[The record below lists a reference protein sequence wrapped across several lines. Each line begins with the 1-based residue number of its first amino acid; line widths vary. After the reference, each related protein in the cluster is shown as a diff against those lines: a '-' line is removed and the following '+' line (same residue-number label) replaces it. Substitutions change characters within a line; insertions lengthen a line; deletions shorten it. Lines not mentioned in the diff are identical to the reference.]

1 LSALLITEITTNN
14 GLNDLNHPNDLNDL
28 NHLNDLNLKKMNIF
42 DSHCHLDD
50 KSYAKDLEAVI
61 ERARNSGVTRMMS
74 IGIDRRTSVQA
85 VSLAQTREGVYASVG
100 VHPHDVKNCSDSTLR
115 DLMDLAKNQ
124 KVRAWGEIGLDF
136 NRMYSPQKDQEKW
149 FERQLEI
156 AVRLDF
162 PLIFHERDSSGRF
175 LEILKNQ
182 GQAHINGVVHCFS
195 GNQHEL
201 DQYLALGL
209 HIGITGIVTLESR
222 GVQLRQLVPGIP
234 ADRLLVETDA
244 PYLVPAPEKN
254 SIRRNEPAF
263 VKSVLLKLAEVRN
276 EDPEELAK
284 KVWENT
290 CRLYRIRA

>member
-1 LSALLITEITTNN
+1 M
-14 GLNDLNHPNDLNDL
+14 
-28 NHLNDLNLKKMNIF
+28 KIF

-50 KSYAKDLEAVI
+50 KSFLKDLDAVI
-61 ERARNSGVTRMMS
+61 ERARNAGVARMMT
-74 IGIDRRTSVQA
+74 IGVNNRTSVLA
-85 VSLAQTREGVYASVG
+85 LSLAQSHDGIFASVG
-100 VHPHDVKNCSDSTLR
+100 VHPHDVKNCSDSILQE
-115 DLMDLAKNQ
+115 LKDLAKNE

-156 AVRLDF
+156 ADGLNL

-201 DQYLALGL
+201 AQYLALGL
-209 HIGITGIVTLESR
+209 YIGITGIVTIESR
-222 GVQLRQLVPGIP
+222 GVQLRQLIPGIP
-234 ADRLLVETDA
+234 AGRLLVETDA
-244 PYLVPAPEKN
+244 PYLVPAPEKK
-254 SIRRNEPAF
+254 SSRRNEPAF

-276 EDPEELAK
+276 EEPKELAK
-284 KVWENT
+284 TIWENT
-290 CRLYRIRA
+290 CRLYQIDACGWEA